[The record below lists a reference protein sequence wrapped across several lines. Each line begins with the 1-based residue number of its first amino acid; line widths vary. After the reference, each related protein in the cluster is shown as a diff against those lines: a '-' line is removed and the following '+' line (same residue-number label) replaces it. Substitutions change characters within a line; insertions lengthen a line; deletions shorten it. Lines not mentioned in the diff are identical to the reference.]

1 MKSILIT
8 FLLSALFT
16 AQAQSFK
23 DKLKKKKDSLEKV
36 TKDKLNAVSTTS
48 AAPKLTNEEV
58 IRGLKEA
65 LSVGTNSAS
74 SLAGK
79 TDGFLKNTRLFIPWP
94 EEAKDMKAK
103 LTTMGF
109 TKKINEFET
118 SLNRAAEQ
126 AALKAAPVF
135 IDAITNMS
143 VADGF
148 AILKGNDTAAT
159 NFLRKTT
166 SQPLYDKFL
175 PVVKEAVNSVKV
187 TSYWN
192 PLATS
197 YNKLPGVKKQNPD
210 LDDYVTRRA
219 INGLMILISDEE
231 INIRKNPKARLSD
244 LLKKVFGS

>member
-23 DKLKKKKDSLEKV
+23 DKLQKKKDSLEKV

-48 AAPKLTNEEV
+48 AAPKLTNDEV

>member
-23 DKLKKKKDSLEKV
+23 DKLQKKKDSLEKV

-135 IDAITNMS
+135 IDAIANMS

-192 PLATS
+192 PLATN

-210 LDDYVTRRA
+210 LDDYVTRRT

>member
-1 MKSILIT
+1 
-8 FLLSALFT
+8 
-16 AQAQSFK
+16 
-23 DKLKKKKDSLEKV
+23 
-36 TKDKLNAVSTTS
+36 
-48 AAPKLTNEEV
+48 
-58 IRGLKEA
+58 
-65 LSVGTNSAS
+65 
-74 SLAGK
+74 
-79 TDGFLKNTRLFIPWP
+79 
-94 EEAKDMKAK
+94 
-103 LTTMGF
+103 
-109 TKKINEFET
+109 
-118 SLNRAAEQ
+118 
-126 AALKAAPVF
+126 
-135 IDAITNMS
+135 MS

>member
-1 MKSILIT
+1 MKNILIT
-8 FLLSALFT
+8 FLIASLFNL
-16 AQAQSFK
+16 QAQSFK
-23 DKLKKKKDSLEKV
+23 DKLQKKKDSLEKV
-36 TKDKLNAVSTTS
+36 TKDKLNAVTTSS

-58 IRGLKEA
+58 IKGLKEA

-79 TDGFLKNTRLFIPWP
+79 TDGFLKNSRLFIPWP

-109 TKKINEFET
+109 SKKINEFET

-135 IDAITNMS
+135 IDAITNLS

-159 NFLRKTT
+159 NYLRKTT

-175 PVVKEAVNSVKV
+175 PVVKDAVNSVKV

-192 PLATS
+192 PLATA

-231 INIRKNPKARLSD
+231 INIRKNPKARVSD

>member
-23 DKLKKKKDSLEKV
+23 DKLQKKKDSLEKV